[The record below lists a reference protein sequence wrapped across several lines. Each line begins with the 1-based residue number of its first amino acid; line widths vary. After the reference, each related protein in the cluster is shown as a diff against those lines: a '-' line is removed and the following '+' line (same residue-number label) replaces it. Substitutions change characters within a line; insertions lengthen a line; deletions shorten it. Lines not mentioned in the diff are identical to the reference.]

1 MARVRQL
8 DAQHAVERVHKR
20 TPRRVGAQVTDHS
33 LFSTS
38 LEELTP
44 EAAERWRAAL
54 KITDRAA
61 SEHPCELEPAAG
73 VTECLHPDHARDAEW
88 AAIALDILGLPGDDL
103 LDDAPVPLED
113 YVPPFEPEQKKPRLS
128 RTAFKTPDWT
138 WQDSAE
144 CRGEN
149 LALFFGPDGERQPE
163 REVREEIAKE
173 ICGWCPVRTQCL
185 DYAVSRPEKYGVYG
199 GLNEEER
206 AAERRRRQRRA
217 NAA

>member
-1 MARVRQL
+1 MAPVRQL
-8 DAQHAVERVHKR
+8 DAQHATERVHKR
-20 TPRRVGAQVTDHS
+20 TPRRVGAQVTDNR
-33 LFSTS
+33 LFHASS
-38 LEELTP
+38 DEFQI
-44 EAAERWRAAL
+44 AATERWEAAL
-54 KITDRAA
+54 KIADRAA
-61 SEHPCELEPAAG
+61 SGHPCELDPAAG
-73 VTECLHPDHARDAEW
+73 ITECTHPDHEQDAEW
-88 AAIALDILGLPGDDL
+88 AAVALDILGLPGDDL
-103 LDDAPVPLED
+103 LPAEEPEW
-113 YVPPFEPEQKKPRLS
+113 EPEQKKPCLS

-163 REVREEIAKE
+163 RELREEIAKE